1 MAQSIISFQIRGD
14 RPCCFYFELRFGVD
28 GTGFQSPDIMGHA
41 YDPVRIDPTQIGMD
55 QSLGHEQSIRSRH
68 TSALK
73 DLHKKAAKFIC
84 HYDLHGCDLL
94 LKDKE
99 FLLIQTN

>member
-41 YDPVRIDPTQIGMD
+41 YDPVRIDPTQIGLD
-55 QSLGHEQSIRSRH
+55 QSLGHEQAIRSGTPGSKISTRRQRSS
-68 TSALK
+68 SAIMTFMV
-73 DLHKKAAKFIC
+73 AISC
-84 HYDLHGCDLL
+84 
-94 LKDKE
+94 
-99 FLLIQTN
+99 